1 MPREP
6 QIPRCNFCGRP
17 RNEVKHLIGAPDGA
31 NICNG
36 CITVTSATIA
46 DVERKAPGPGT
57 KVSGPLKKPREITAF
72 VDEHVIGQDAA
83 KREIAIAVY
92 EHYRRREVDKSKN
105 GVIMLDGEAVEIEK
119 SNILLLGPSGCHRKG
134 QLILMWDG
142 TLQKVEKIRKGDR
155 LMGPDSTPRL
165 VQELHSGVQSMFQV
179 TPVKGEPWVVNQGHI
194 LTLIRTSRKSHG
206 QYRKVAELVD
216 VSVEDWL
223 SWSKTQKAA
232 HKLLRVGV
240 TFRANTQALPLE
252 PYFLGVL
259 LGDGAITSTPRVTTV
274 DPEIL
279 AELFRQAE
287 RYGLKVVLCKQKAKC
302 PSYNICGTKGGK
314 PKENPITGKLRSLGL
329 AGKSCG
335 FKFIPQIY
343 RTASEDDR
351 LQLLAG
357 LLDTDGHLGCNGF
370 DFISKARLLAE
381 GVAFIARSLGLAA
394 YLRLSKKRSQRGTEG
409 TYYRV
414 SISGDTDRIPT
425 RIPRKV
431 ATRRKQTKSVLH
443 TGFTVAALPP
453 EKFYG
458 FSVNRDHRYLLG
470 DFTVTHNS
478 GKTHIA
484 RTIARLLDV
493 PFYVGDATKL
503 TSAGYVGEDV
513 ESLLQGLLADA
524 QNDIEKAQWGIIFL
538 DEFDKLARKAGYGAS
553 GMRDVTGEGVQQ
565 ALLKLIEG
573 GQVAVPRGMGSRAVS
588 GMTPSDVVD
597 TRNIL
602 FICAGSFAG
611 IEPVI
616 ERRLNKST
624 GLGFGKEHRKQH
636 AKSDLYREV
645 TVEDIEEFGLIPE
658 IVGRLPVITSTLEL
672 TEDELIRILTEPKN
686 AICKQFRALFSLDGI
701 DLQFDPEAL
710 RAVAQKARKRSTGAR
725 ALRAILKEV
734 LKPYSYEAP
743 DNLDI
748 AVIRITQEAVETP
761 GKALVMRKGVGT
773 A

>member
-6 QIPRCNFCGRP
+6 QVPRCNFCGRP

-36 CITVTSATIA
+36 CITATSAAIA
-46 DVERKAPGPGT
+46 ETERKVPGA
-57 KVSGPLKKPREITAF
+57 KAQGPLKKPREITAF
-72 VDEHVIGQDAA
+72 VDEHVIGQDSA

-92 EHYRRREVDKSKN
+92 EHYRRREVDKSQN

-119 SNILLLGPSGCHRKG
+119 SNILLLGPSG
-134 QLILMWDG
+134 
-142 TLQKVEKIRKGDR
+142 
-155 LMGPDSTPRL
+155 
-165 VQELHSGVQSMFQV
+165 
-179 TPVKGEPWVVNQGHI
+179 
-194 LTLIRTSRKSHG
+194 
-206 QYRKVAELVD
+206 
-216 VSVEDWL
+216 
-223 SWSKTQKAA
+223 
-232 HKLLRVGV
+232 
-240 TFRANTQALPLE
+240 
-252 PYFLGVL
+252 
-259 LGDGAITSTPRVTTV
+259 
-274 DPEIL
+274 
-279 AELFRQAE
+279 
-287 RYGLKVVLCKQKAKC
+287 
-302 PSYNICGTKGGK
+302 
-314 PKENPITGKLRSLGL
+314 
-329 AGKSCG
+329 
-335 FKFIPQIY
+335 
-343 RTASEDDR
+343 
-351 LQLLAG
+351 
-357 LLDTDGHLGCNGF
+357 
-370 DFISKARLLAE
+370 
-381 GVAFIARSLGLAA
+381 
-394 YLRLSKKRSQRGTEG
+394 
-409 TYYRV
+409 
-414 SISGDTDRIPT
+414 
-425 RIPRKV
+425 
-431 ATRRKQTKSVLH
+431 
-443 TGFTVAALPP
+443 
-453 EKFYG
+453 
-458 FSVNRDHRYLLG
+458 
-470 DFTVTHNS
+470 S

-538 DEFDKLARKAGYGAS
+538 DEFDKLARKVGYGAS

-672 TEDELIRILTEPKN
+672 TEDELVRILTEPKN
-686 AICKQFRALFSLDGI
+686 AVCKQFRALFSLDGI

-743 DNLDI
+743 DNQDI
-748 AVIRITQEAVETP
+748 SAIRITPEAVESP
-761 GKALVMRKGVGT
+761 GKALVMRKVVGT
-773 A
+773 V